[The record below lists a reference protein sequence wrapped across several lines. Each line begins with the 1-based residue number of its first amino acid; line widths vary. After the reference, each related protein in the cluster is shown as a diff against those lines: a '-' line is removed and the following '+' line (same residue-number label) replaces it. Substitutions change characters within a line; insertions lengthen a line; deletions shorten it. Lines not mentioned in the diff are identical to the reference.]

1 MRNQEQDGMGFLWE
15 LGNQDYKAGRQG
27 APAKGSLY
35 HPKGGVFFFFL
46 AEWVELGKELD
57 ALVVYAYRFL
67 SISFLPP
74 PIRLCA

>member
-35 HPKGGVFFFFL
+35 HPKGGVFFFF
-46 AEWVELGKELD
+46 
-57 ALVVYAYRFL
+57 F
-67 SISFLPP
+67 S
-74 PIRLCA
+74 